1 MHPTGE
7 SGRHGRVDMKLS
19 AGAVHIFRLLTI
31 GLLFVLFTEGA
42 LAEKP
47 AAGGAAPALQ
57 KKLDNTATKPATEQP
72 VQPAPPGTQ
81 PSTIRLEA
89 LSDIKARASRAER
102 MIPDIE
108 KALSEARMKIAR
120 PDITIKELDGVRGRL
135 EKLRLSILAARKDL
149 EEPIRNVKKQLQ
161 ALGPAPKDPQA
172 EDPAIAAQRKAL
184 LEAQSRLGAADK
196 KLNLLALELAQLSRK
211 AADRQR
217 EILLSS
223 IFQPSRSVLNPLLWF
238 DGLATLPDFL
248 LRLKVLLAKWSTGDG
263 SGYNTGFLAAVGLFL
278 ISLVLLIFVWRRW
291 RRPLEP
297 GVEPGDFRRIWR
309 ALRVAIFSALVV
321 GATLIVL
328 NVAIYSISAPSPRVV
343 RLLDALAMSIMFSA
357 VVIALARGIF
367 RPQTPYMRL
376 VNISDAGARS
386 AFRMAAAIAIVYSV
400 DYMMGQLAAILFMPV
415 AFSEGWSALVS
426 IVYIIL
432 VALFMLRVRQ
442 ADPLEEET
450 SERHRFFFAWV
461 RYVFHFIWLILLGV
475 AIALMLGYV
484 ALAHFVTTRLVLT
497 ASIVAGLYLL
507 HHLADAMVRNALDRH
522 TYTGQFLRTT
532 LSIPERTITQLGVLF
547 STLVDIGTVLVGLP
561 VILMLWAVNWTDM
574 TNWAQAAFFG
584 FKVGNITI
592 EPASI
597 LLAVVVLII
606 GLILARLITLWLDRR
621 VLDRMNL
628 DSGIRHSLITT
639 SKYALTIGAFL
650 VALSVAGV
658 NYTSLAFMGGAL
670 GIGIGFG
677 LQSIVNNFVS
687 GLILLAERPIK
698 VGDWIKVSGGEGVV
712 RKIKV
717 RSTEIETFDR
727 CSIIVPNSSLI
738 SEPVSNWY
746 HSSRMGRL
754 RLPIGVSYDADP
766 DEVEKILLRCA
777 NSHPRALAAP
787 KAFVLF
793 TGFGD
798 NSLDFELRVYIDD
811 AGYLASVG
819 SDLRFA
825 IFRAFRE
832 ANIEIPFPQRDI
844 HVRSLPPEIFDRGGF
859 PPELPEVQTAT
870 NDSAR
875 TGDNGK
881 KA

>member
-1 MHPTGE
+1 MNRLSKARSE
-7 SGRHGRVDMKLS
+7 SVFSD
-19 AGAVHIFRLLTI
+19 F
-31 GLLFVLFTEGA
+31 
-42 LAEKP
+42 KP
-47 AAGGAAPALQ
+47 AYDPNHAVVEANRCLYCVDAPCQIACPTHIDIPQ
-57 KKLDNTATKPATEQP
+57 FIRRIAT
-72 VQPAPPGTQ
+72 
-81 PSTIRLEA
+81 
-89 LSDIKARASRAER
+89 D
-102 MIPDIE
+102 
-108 KALSEARMKIAR
+108 
-120 PDITIKELDGVRGRL
+120 
-135 EKLRLSILAARKDL
+135 
-149 EEPIRNVKKQLQ
+149 NVKNSAKTIFESNI
-161 ALGPAPKDPQA
+161 LGTSCARVCPV
-172 EDPAIAAQRKAL
+172 E
-184 LEAQSRLGAADK
+184 
-196 KLNLLALELAQLSRK
+196 
-211 AADRQR
+211 
-217 EILLSS
+217 
-223 IFQPSRSVLNPLLWF
+223 
-238 DGLATLPDFL
+238 TLC
-248 LRLKVLLAKWSTGDG
+248 
-263 SGYNTGFLAAVGLFL
+263 
-278 ISLVLLIFVWRRW
+278 
-291 RRPLEP
+291 
-297 GVEPGDFRRIWR
+297 
-309 ALRVAIFSALVV
+309 V
-321 GATLIVL
+321 GAC
-328 NVAIYSISAPSPRVV
+328 
-343 RLLDALAMSIMFSA
+343 
-357 VVIALARGIF
+357 
-367 RPQTPYMRL
+367 
-376 VNISDAGARS
+376 
-386 AFRMAAAIAIVYSV
+386 VYNELKQPPIQIGKLQRYAT
-400 DYMMGQLAAILFMPV
+400 DT
-415 AFSEGWSALVS
+415 AFSEGWSAFVS
-426 IVYIIL
+426 IVYIVL

-450 SERHRFFFAWV
+450 GERHRFFFAWV
-461 RYVFHFIWLILLGV
+461 RYVFHFVWLVLLGV
-475 AIALMLGYV
+475 ALALMLGYV

-497 ASIVAGLYLL
+497 AAIVAGLYLL

-597 LLAVVVLII
+597 LLAIVVLII

-811 AGYLASVG
+811 AGYLASTA

-825 IFRAFRE
+825 IFRSFRE
-832 ANIEIPFPQRDI
+832 AGIEIPFPQRDI

-859 PPELPEVQTAT
+859 PPDMRDADE
-870 NDSAR
+870 
-875 TGDNGK
+875 GDGK
-881 KA
+881 KTDA